1 MMERSTRVTFTK
13 KPKKLS
19 KIDGIDVNKIV
30 VLKKESYGTKS
41 SFKYFIG
48 YRDNDDIKP
57 LCIKLHQMIGYMEC
71 FDSNKTMFFK
81 VIDKKLLK
89 KYTKIWERV
98 SSLMDIECHSE
109 PVYGDND
116 KYIKAEIRR
125 YRDKINTKKC

>member
-1 MMERSTRVTFTK
+1 MIERSTRVTFTK

-71 FDSNKTMFFK
+71 FDSNKTMSFK

-89 KYTKIWERV
+89 KYTKIWEKV
-98 SSLMDIECHSE
+98 NSLIIQNLIVNLHMVIS
-109 PVYGDND
+109 
-116 KYIKAEIRR
+116 
-125 YRDKINTKKC
+125 INT